1 MIGFWIINAIMA
13 ILSILCFGY
22 QFYYLLISLLKP
34 AKRFPEGERKRFA
47 VLIAARNEENVIGN
61 LIDSIKSQTYSQDLI
76 DVYVV
81 ADNCTDH
88 TAEVSQKHGAIVF
101 TRYSEKKGKGYAL
114 DFLLQKIRERYGFD
128 VYDGYFVFD
137 ADNLLDPHFIEEMNR
152 VFSADYK
159 IVTGYRNSKNFGAN
173 WISFGYAVWFLREAR
188 YLNKPRMLLNTSCTI
203 SGTGFLMHR
212 DIVKKYDGWRQH
224 LLVED
229 IQFSAEN
236 ILDGETIGYCENAIL
251 YDEQPETFG
260 VSWTQRMRWVRG
272 HIQIVAH
279 YGFKLVRG
287 MFGPNF
293 SSCYDFLMNIF
304 PAVVLPLLGF
314 CVGIG
319 QTIYTLVTQSVS
331 AWVAMLFIAWALV
344 GSYLFF
350 FGLAALTVLTEWKR
364 IKTTPMR
371 KIRYLFLFPVFMATY
386 LPIAVACVF
395 QKVEWK
401 PIRHTVAVTLNDIE
415 HKS

>member
-1 MIGFWIINAIMA
+1 MSGFWIISAIMA

-22 QFYYLLISLLKP
+22 QFYYLLISLFRPSKQF
-34 AKRFPEGERKRFA
+34 KEGGRNRFA

-61 LIDSIKSQTYSQDLI
+61 LIDSIKAQTYSQELI

-81 ADNCTDH
+81 ADNCTDA
-88 TAEVSQKHGAIVF
+88 TAEVSRKHGATVF
-101 TRYSEKKGKGYAL
+101 TRFSEKKGKGYAL

-159 IVTGYRNSKNFGAN
+159 IVTGYRNSKNFGAS
-173 WISFGYAVWFLREAR
+173 WVSFGYAIWFLREAR

-212 DIVKKYDGWRQH
+212 DIVKKYNGWRQH

-236 ILDGETIGYCENAIL
+236 ILDGEIIGYCENAIL
-251 YDEQPETFG
+251 YDEQPEDFAL
-260 VSWTQRMRWVRG
+260 SWTQRLRWVRG
-272 HIQIVAH
+272 HIQIVGH
-279 YGFKLVRG
+279 YGLKLLRG
-287 MFGPNF
+287 MFSPNF

-304 PAVVLPLLGF
+304 PAVVLPLLGIF
-314 CVGIG
+314 VGVG
-319 QTIYTLVTQSVS
+319 QTIYMLVTQKGSLG
-331 AWVAMLFIAWALV
+331 VALLFVLGALL
-344 GSYLFF
+344 GSYFF
-350 FGLAALTVLTEWKR
+350 FFSTAALTLLTEWKR
-364 IKTTPMR
+364 IKAAPGR
-371 KIRYLFLFPVFMATY
+371 KIAYLFLFPVFMATY

-415 HKS
+415 HK